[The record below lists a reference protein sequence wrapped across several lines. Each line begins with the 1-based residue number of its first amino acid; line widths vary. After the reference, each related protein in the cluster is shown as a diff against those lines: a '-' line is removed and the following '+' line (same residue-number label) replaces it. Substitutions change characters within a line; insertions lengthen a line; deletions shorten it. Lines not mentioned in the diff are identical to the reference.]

1 MYTFNGKTL
10 LFQKAMKTKPEEAMK
25 AIREEV
31 IKAIKIIIWHP
42 VHLSNLTDEE
52 KRLVIPQIINYLE
65 KYKPDATSEC

>member
-31 IKAIKIIIWHP
+31 LKVIKIITWHP

-52 KRLVIPQIINYLE
+52 KRLVIPQIINNLE